1 MMDEWG
7 YGHSYS
13 NDLGGLIFMLIV
25 VALLVVGVALVVRSL
40 NNQNQ
45 AGRSSQDDAMSI
57 LKKRYAAGDI
67 DKKEFEEKKKALTE

>member
-1 MMDEWG
+1 
-7 YGHSYS
+7 
-13 NDLGGLIFMLIV
+13 MLIV

>member
-25 VALLVVGVALVVRSL
+25 VALLVVGWRSLRSL
-40 NNQNQ
+40 NN
-45 AGRSSQDDAMSI
+45 
-57 LKKRYAAGDI
+57 
-67 DKKEFEEKKKALTE
+67 